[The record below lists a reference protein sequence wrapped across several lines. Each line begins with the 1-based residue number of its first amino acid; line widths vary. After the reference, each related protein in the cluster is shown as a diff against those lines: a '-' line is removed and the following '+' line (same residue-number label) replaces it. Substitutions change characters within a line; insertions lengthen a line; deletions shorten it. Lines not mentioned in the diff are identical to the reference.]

1 MAMTAQERPLTP
13 LARRTGSRVTQCSTR
28 VHTFYGTQDSAE
40 AVARAKS
47 THGLFFV
54 ARKCSA
60 CSGWRLFRLA

>member
-1 MAMTAQERPLTP
+1 
-13 LARRTGSRVTQCSTR
+13 